1 MSSIVNSAQKE
12 IQMENK
18 LAGIKNGRSAHT
30 WVSKYV
36 MEFALLA
43 RKLRKG
49 PVDIYSDRIEQ
60 ELGKVDAAIELLESD
75 PTFALQMGEEG
86 KEIEDIMDILER
98 KAAEEV
104 SNDRTA
110 SATQKFKQTLPQYR
124 VMQHMTKPVL
134 NRAGAQAPAARVVN
148 LAE

>member
-1 MSSIVNSAQKE
+1 MSIVNSAQKE
-12 IQMENK
+12 VQMENK
-18 LAGIKNGRSAHT
+18 LAGVAGRSSHS

-49 PVDIYSDRIEQ
+49 NKDTNGNPDIYTARIER
-60 ELGKVDAAIELLESD
+60 ELNKVDAAIELLESD

-98 KAAEEV
+98 KAAEEL
-104 SNDRTA
+104 SNDRTSA
-110 SATQKFKQTLPQYR
+110 ATQKFKTSLPQFR
-124 VMQHMTKPVL
+124 VNEVLTKKVM
-134 NRAGAQAPAARVVN
+134 NYGGSVARPAS
-148 LAE
+148 L